1 MMPMKAPLPSRTVR
15 TFDLITP
22 EGRLHRFPKP
32 TWLQRVVMM
41 ARSYAEPAI
50 LLAVVLILAYSAG
63 VLADAM
69 PPLAANACPDQLLP
83 QRDA

>member
-1 MMPMKAPLPSRTVR
+1 MMPMKTPRPSRAVR

-32 TWLQRVVMM
+32 TWLQHVAMIT
-41 ARSYAEPAI
+41 RSYAEPAI

-69 PPLAANACPDQLLP
+69 QPLAADACPEPLRP

>member
-1 MMPMKAPLPSRTVR
+1 MVPMKAPRTVR
-15 TFDLITP
+15 MFDLITP
-22 EGRLHRFPKP
+22 QGRLHRFPNP
-32 TWLQRVVMM
+32 TWLQRIATMV
-41 ARSYAEPAI
+41 RSYAEPAI

-69 PPLAANACPDQLLP
+69 QPLAADACPDPMRP